1 MPSTRVGPARIIVCT
16 IPGGVSYVEGSSVM
30 RETIFE
36 YKPEGETREYILVE
50 ANNDGGAVIRVSSVA
65 GGFASIDL
73 PVGELA
79 DLGRRLLA
87 RAAAYV

>member
-1 MPSTRVGPARIIVCT
+1 
-16 IPGGVSYVEGSSVM
+16 M

-36 YKPEGETREYILVE
+36 YKPEGGTREYILVE
-50 ANNDGGAVIRVSSVA
+50 ANNDGGAVIRVSGVS
-65 GGFASIDL
+65 GGYASIDL
-73 PVGELA
+73 PVEELA